1 MNEKSNSVIK
11 QNSLFP
17 PMSLSSSVIWGKSL
31 GPLCL
36 SFLIYKMSVVTAN
49 SECPLEH
56 EVKLHETMHIEQHN
70 I

>member
-1 MNEKSNSVIK
+1 MNEKSSSVTK

-17 PMSLSSSVIWGKSL
+17 PVSLSSSVIWGKLL

-36 SFLIYKMSVVTAN
+36 SFLIYKMSVVTSN
-49 SECPLEH
+49 SECPLEY
-56 EVKLHETMHIEQHN
+56 EIKLHETMHTEQHN